1 VSPGALDV
9 LLALTASDLRSRY
22 GRGPWQLLKWVL
34 DPFALVGVY
43 LLLVAFVLDR
53 GGRAPGLSLACAV
66 VPFQLVMMAV
76 VNGSNA
82 VTQRR
87 SIILNMGFPR
97 VLIPLAGALTE
108 TVAFGGSLLLL
119 ALTMA
124 VYEIAPTAAVVWLPV
139 VIAVNVV
146 LAVACAYGA
155 ALVGLWFADLRPFLV
170 SVVRAMFFLAPGLV
184 PLSEVG
190 GRADELLR
198 VNPLTGLFEAYRSVL
213 LDGERP
219 AAWQLLFPLAAAA
232 LLLAVF
238 VPVVVREQRQF
249 AKVL

>member
-1 VSPGALDV
+1 MSPGALDV

-43 LLLVAFVLDR
+43 LLLVVFVLDR

-87 SIILNMGFPR
+87 SIILNMGFRR
-97 VLIPLAGALTE
+97 VLIPLAGVLTE
-108 TVAFGGSLLLL
+108 TVAFGASLLLL
-119 ALTMA
+119 ALMMA
-124 VYEIAPTAAVVWLPV
+124 VYEIQPTASLVWLPL
-139 VIAVNVV
+139 VIGVNFV
-146 LAVACAYGA
+146 LAVACSYGA
-155 ALVGLWFADLRPFLV
+155 ALVGLWFSDLRPFLV
-170 SVVRAMFFLAPGLV
+170 SFARTMFFLAPGLV

-198 VNPLTGLFEAYRSVL
+198 INPLTGLFEAYRSVL

-219 AAWQLLFPLAAAA
+219 AAWQVLFPLAAAA
-232 LLLAVF
+232 ILLLVF
-238 VPVVVREQRQF
+238 VPVTAREQRQF
-249 AKVL
+249 AKVV